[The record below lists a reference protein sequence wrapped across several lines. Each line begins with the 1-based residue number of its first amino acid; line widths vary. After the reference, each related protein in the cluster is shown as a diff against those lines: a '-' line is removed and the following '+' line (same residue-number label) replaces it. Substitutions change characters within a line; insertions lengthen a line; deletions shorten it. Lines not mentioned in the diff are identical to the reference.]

1 MSLKFWIKIN
11 DLIPKTIS
19 LKFQKKIGFS
29 SGKFSNKEKVGFI
42 FAFPFFSALAV
53 ILILNIFFNIINYFE
68 LATYFIIITVSVFIL
83 LFLIIDS
90 NATKKAK
97 NIEENLPD
105 ALELIAINIKSG
117 LTIENALIES
127 ARPEFLELSSL
138 FKRAAKE
145 MFSGSSFENSFKK
158 ISEKIESNIFE
169 KTISLIVEGVQ
180 KGGELGDLLLKIAD
194 DLRDE
199 QSMRKEINANI
210 SIYITLIIISAG
222 FAAPI
227 LFGASTVVADTL
239 DTQTSFRGGESNI
252 SRSGIISD
260 FFGID
265 VGINEINK
273 EAVQFFSIISML
285 ITSFF
290 ASILIGIIKFNKE
303 TLGLKYFP
311 VLATISIVIY
321 FIVISLLGN
330 LM

>member
-1 MSLKFWIKIN
+1 
-11 DLIPKTIS
+11 
-19 LKFQKKIGFS
+19 
-29 SGKFSNKEKVGFI
+29 
-42 FAFPFFSALAV
+42 
-53 ILILNIFFNIINYFE
+53 
-68 LATYFIIITVSVFIL
+68 
-83 LFLIIDS
+83 
-90 NATKKAK
+90 
-97 NIEENLPD
+97 
-105 ALELIAINIKSG
+105 
-117 LTIENALIES
+117 
-127 ARPEFLELSSL
+127 
-138 FKRAAKE
+138 